1 MVETTNEAANFVIDE
16 ADVKLFHDDGIP
28 GILFS
33 DRTQRL
39 KVESL
44 KNSVVVKL
52 LGKSIGYRALWTR
65 IHAPWNPVG
74 EIKIVDLDNDYF
86 IVKLNSHKDYLN
98 AFTGG
103 PWVILGHY
111 LIVQLWNPMRRR
123 QLLVL
128 RWHGFGFRACRSNTT
143 TNLFYELFLE

>member
-44 KNSVVVKL
+44 K
-52 LGKSIGYRALWTR
+52 IR
-65 IHAPWNPVG
+65 
-74 EIKIVDLDNDYF
+74 
-86 IVKLNSHKDYLN
+86 
-98 AFTGG
+98 
-103 PWVILGHY
+103 
-111 LIVQLWNPMRRR
+111 
-123 QLLVL
+123 
-128 RWHGFGFRACRSNTT
+128 
-143 TNLFYELFLE
+143 